1 MEVAK
6 LLRKRVTEIAKNF
19 SLTRS
24 KLKYCEKT
32 MCVIKEKLKEL
43 LNSEPDGSP
52 MAAVLVP
59 IINCREIKIL
69 MIKRGKNL
77 TRSAGH
83 IAFPGGM
90 IEGRED
96 AVETALREFEEELG
110 VNRNKIDVLGFLKTR
125 EVLEYR
131 IKICPVVGIMSENN
145 FSPNSRE
152 VSRILI
158 DRLERVLMSRRV
170 ADWGANFECMGELVW
185 GASSRVLDDLY
196 LRIVR
201 KYGSIRKFFSI
212 LRENYARGY

>member
-1 MEVAK
+1 M
-6 LLRKRVTEIAKNF
+6 
-19 SLTRS
+19 S

-32 MCVIKEKLKEL
+32 MHVIKEMLREL
-43 LNSEPDGSP
+43 LSSEPDGNP

-59 IINCREIKIL
+59 IITCRDTKIL
-69 MIKRGKNL
+69 MIKRGKDL

-90 IEGRED
+90 IERGED

-110 VNRNKIDVLGFLKTR
+110 VNRSKIDVIGFLKTR

-131 IKICPVVGIMSENN
+131 IKICPVVGVTDENN
-145 FSPNSRE
+145 FSPDLRE

-158 DRLERVLMSRRV
+158 DRLERVLTSRRV

-201 KYGSIRKFFSI
+201 KYGSIKRFFSI
-212 LRENYARGY
+212 LRGNYARRY